1 MPWCQELDAM
11 TTLRDTALA
20 TAQERDEAKRQL
32 EEAKRQL
39 QAALDELAASQ
50 AVLAQPALEQ
60 ATHSPPAEPIIF
72 EEAQLSL
79 EADRQA
85 RLKGEAEVS
94 ELVIELEAAKAALA
108 RERVGSKRR
117 DASLTAL
124 CTQVQQSILEPVMIR
139 WPGGAPSRSEPEV
152 IDALDGAPEP
162 SAELRSSLEEASAQL
177 LGLLTRDELER
188 KLLQQE
194 LKQAEAFAS
203 RAAAREQPQP
213 EDGDEDLLARLGEQS
228 AVVAASSAATA
239 AQQHLQQQQTT
250 AILAAVLFKELTSTS
265 RQTSQEIFSL
275 LAQSGAGIR
284 EAEVAGQEENAKL
297 RNTLSDEREAAQA
310 LERQLSAAQDVRNAL
325 ELKLR
330 KLEER
335 LEAEVAIQQEAQESV
350 IARGEDE
357 EKDNEVSELLVA
369 NRLQLTSLHAR
380 EKELRELTSE
390 LEEAREQKLVLGVNC
405 SVLATELDRAEKV
418 FNPQHIMTERQL
430 LKNALLAQVPAI
442 PGHTCDPCS
451 PSRVHVHVVRP
462 LAERA

>member
-1 MPWCQELDAM
+1 M

-177 LGLLTRDELER
+177 LGLLTRDKLER

-194 LKQAEAFAS
+194 LEQAEAFAP

-442 PGHTCDPCS
+442 PGHTCDPC
-451 PSRVHVHVVRP
+451 
-462 LAERA
+462 

>member
-1 MPWCQELDAM
+1 M

-20 TAQERDEAKRQL
+20 TVQERDEAKRQL

-39 QAALDELAASQ
+39 QAAHGELAASQ

-60 ATHSPPAEPIIF
+60 ATQPPPAEPIIF

-85 RLKGEAEVS
+85 RLKGEAEMS

-108 RERVGSKRR
+108 RERVVSKRR

-124 CTQVQQSILEPVMIR
+124 CTQVQQSILEPVMIH

-177 LGLLTRDELER
+177 LGLLTRDKLER

-194 LKQAEAFAS
+194 LEQAEAFAP
-203 RAAAREQPQP
+203 RAAAREPPQP
-213 EDGDEDLLARLGEQS
+213 EEDGDEDLLAGLEEQS
-228 AVVAASSAATA
+228 AVVKASSAATA

-265 RQTSQEIFSL
+265 RQTSQEILSL

-297 RNTLSDEREAAQA
+297 RNTLADEREAAQA

-350 IARGEDE
+350 IARGEDG

-369 NRLQLTSLHAR
+369 NQLQLTSLHAR
-380 EKELRELTSE
+380 EKELLELTSE

-442 PGHTCDPCS
+442 PGHTCDPC
-451 PSRVHVHVVRP
+451 
-462 LAERA
+462 